1 MFPRGVVT
9 AVRPFQTILLSVFF
23 VAPGALVGCGGGQ
36 AQMREQMDTLR
47 IEMRELSDS
56 QQALVQKNE
65 NLKNRL
71 ELLEDKQ
78 AGLDLRRSMRSR
90 TELPVVRVQPKRTP
104 RNEPPPSVITQSD
117 LDRVSPPPALPKSSS
132 RRKTRRAIP
141 PPPIAAQAG
150 NVGVRPVPA
159 RPKYRKLLRPRRS
172 LIRCVLPQCP
182 QD

>member
-9 AVRPFQTILLSVFF
+9 AVRPFQTILLCLFF
-23 VAPGALVGCGGGQ
+23 AAPGALVGCGGGQ

-78 AGLDLRRSMRSR
+78 AGVDLRRSMRNR
-90 TELPVVRVQPKRTP
+90 TALPVVRVQPKRTP
-104 RNEPPPSVITQSD
+104 RNEPSPLGDYSIRFGPRIATASIAEIILPPEDSARHSTTTYRS
-117 LDRVSPPPALPKSSS
+117 AS
-132 RRKTRRAIP
+132 R
-141 PPPIAAQAG
+141 
-150 NVGVRPVPA
+150 
-159 RPKYRKLLRPRRS
+159 
-172 LIRCVLPQCP
+172 
-182 QD
+182 

>member
-78 AGLDLRRSMRSR
+78 AGVDLRRSMRNR
-90 TELPVVRVQPKRTP
+90 TELPVVRVQPKTP

-117 LDRVSPPPALPKSSS
+117 LDRIATAGTKSSS
-132 RRKTRRAIP
+132 AE
-141 PPPIAAQAG
+141 
-150 NVGVRPVPA
+150 NSA
-159 RPKYRKLLRPRRS
+159 RHSATHRS
-172 LIRCVLPQCP
+172 SGR
-182 QD
+182 